1 MVDKGQQMSD
11 FEDKYNEILEST
23 PKVHKP
29 TRKQLQQKIKCQFLK
44 NRQTMTG
51 FLDKFKS
58 ESRLSTNKPEH
69 ELKIVQ

>member
-29 TRKQLQQKIKCQFLK
+29 TRKQL
-44 NRQTMTG
+44 
-51 FLDKFKS
+51 
-58 ESRLSTNKPEH
+58 
-69 ELKIVQ
+69 